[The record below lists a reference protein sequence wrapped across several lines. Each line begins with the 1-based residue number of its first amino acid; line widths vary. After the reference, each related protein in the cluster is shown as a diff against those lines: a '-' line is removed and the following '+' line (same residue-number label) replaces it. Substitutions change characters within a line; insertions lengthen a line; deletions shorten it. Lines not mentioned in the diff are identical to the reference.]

1 MKRAQGTQS
10 ERCEPVGI
18 TLTALCG
25 LNNILGKGFLQDGRS
40 AFG

>member
-10 ERCEPVGI
+10 DSCKPVGI

-25 LNNILGKGFLQDGRS
+25 LNDLLGKGFL
-40 AFG
+40 